1 MHGKHQRTVQF
12 SHLAP
17 FIKQAFFKAFFTVE
31 TENCIKK
38 FQEIFNLPK
47 TGIVDRVKWN
57 KLQEIYKKTLNNLPK
72 KYKEYIDNF
81 FEIANFNYANKIL

>member
-17 FIKQAFFKAFFTVE
+17 FIKQAFFKTFFTVE